1 MSKPRVTTQIV
12 TNANLGA
19 QPIVSSIIDTWQV
32 DAGSLE
38 IQAVGSGISGTSVL
52 TIEASNQYDPK
63 TNPTPTFV
71 PMSLASP
78 VTPAFAVLGTTGGS
92 FIYSFLPPA
101 LAPRFIRL
109 RLAGGTGSGT
119 LNVFANVTGAA

>member
-32 DAGSLE
+32 DSGSLE
-38 IQAVGSGISGTSVL
+38 VQAAGSGITGTL

-71 PMSLASP
+71 PLSLASP
-78 VTPAFAVLGTTGGS
+78 VTPIFAALGATGGS

-101 LAPRFIRL
+101 LSPRFIRL
-109 RLAGGTGSGT
+109 RFAGGGGSGT

>member
-38 IQAVGSGISGTSVL
+38 IQASGSGITGTL

-71 PMSLASP
+71 PLTTTP
-78 VTPAFAVLGTTGGS
+78 VTPAFSALGGTGGS

-109 RLAGGTGSGT
+109 RFAGGGGSGT